1 MRNLLV
7 MFLVI
12 IPLFMVAKPKES
24 MTDSYII
31 QRAYEEGSKGNY
43 DTALE
48 YFDKEVKENPKNGFA
63 YLGIAGVQFEKKHY
77 DEVLNAVNKAI
88 DRKSVV

>member
-7 MFLVI
+7 ILMATL
-12 IPLFMVAKPKES
+12 PLLMVAKPKES
-24 MTDSYII
+24 MTDSYNI

-48 YFDKEVKENPKNGFA
+48 YFNKEVKENPKNGFA
-63 YLGIAGVQFEKKHY
+63 YLGIAGV
-77 DEVLNAVNKAI
+77 
-88 DRKSVV
+88 